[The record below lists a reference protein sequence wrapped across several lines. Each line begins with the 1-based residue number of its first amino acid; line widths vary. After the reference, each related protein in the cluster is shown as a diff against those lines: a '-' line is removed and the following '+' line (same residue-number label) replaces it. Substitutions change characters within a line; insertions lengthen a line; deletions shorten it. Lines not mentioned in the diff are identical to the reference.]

1 MRMSLKKYKIFG
13 LLVLSFFL
21 VAEDSSDTESFFNR
35 PQPVYQ
41 DADPLLGWID
51 SRKLTSLNGV
61 WSYIVDPMNN
71 GLPETSFFGGF
82 PQNKTQITGM
92 ELIEYNFESAS
103 KLNIPGAWNAQDERL
118 FFYQGP
124 VWLYKKINFSPST
137 DNLTHIYFEGSNF
150 RTKVFINGQVV
161 GEFKG
166 GYVPFNFEITEYIKE
181 GENIILVQTDNSLDS
196 TTVPTNKTDWWPWG
210 GLIGDVY
217 LVETPKAFIQNAYL
231 QLKQN
236 KKNEITFKLKL
247 VNSKRN
253 TKVSIEIPELNFKRS
268 FYADQQGMVKK
279 TIKLDPQLWSPSNPK
294 LYEVNISTS
303 NDFISDRIGF
313 RHIHTEGKKIFLNG
327 NPIKFKGISM
337 HAEPIG
343 EAGPAFS
350 KKHFQDL
357 LRTSKDLNV
366 NFVRAA
372 HYPYSRHLAKVADEM
387 GLLLWEEVPVYW
399 NIDWSNPETLN
410 IANNQISRLI
420 ERDWNRSSVGVWSI
434 ANETPFSDER
444 MEFLKNL
451 LETIELK
458 DQSRLTTA
466 ALLSG
471 SEEQFK
477 LLVLVLAIQGINSE
491 WVSSKEKFIFKSIL
505 SQANVTAE
513 AKLNFSIS
521 IDDPLGELVDIISY
535 NEYFGWYY
543 TTFLAE
549 QIQIKEGT
557 LRRLMFEIIEDIQ
570 ITSPYNKPIHLSEFG
585 AGAKFGIKDSN
596 KIWSEQ
602 YQAKVYN
609 HQLRMILNNPQ
620 IQGITPWILKDFR
633 AMLRPLPGIQD
644 FYNRKG
650 LIDENG
656 NRKEAF
662 KILQKFYEE
671 NWD

>member
-1 MRMSLKKYKIFG
+1 MKMSLKKYKIFG

-268 FYADQQGMVKK
+268 FYADQHGMVKK

-313 RHIHTEGKKIFLNG
+313 RHIYTEGKKIFLNG

-471 SEEQFK
+471 NEEQFK

>member
-124 VWLYKKINFSPST
+124 VWLYKKINLSPSV

>member
-13 LLVLSFFL
+13 LLALSFFL

-313 RHIHTEGKKIFLNG
+313 RHIYTEGKKIFLNG

-410 IANNQISRLI
+410 IANNQISRLV

-471 SEEQFK
+471 NEEQFK

-543 TTFLAE
+543 ATFLAE
-549 QIQIKEGT
+549 KIQIKEGT

>member
-1 MRMSLKKYKIFG
+1 MKMSLKKYKIFV
-13 LLVLSFFL
+13 LLALSFFL

-124 VWLYKKINFSPST
+124 VWLYKKINLSPSV

-253 TKVSIEIPELNFKRS
+253 AKVSIEIPELNFKRS

-313 RHIHTEGKKIFLNG
+313 RHIYTEGKKIFLNG

-471 SEEQFK
+471 NEEQFK

>member
-1 MRMSLKKYKIFG
+1 MKMSLKKYKIFG
-13 LLVLSFFL
+13 LLALSFFL

-124 VWLYKKINFSPST
+124 VWLYKKINLSPPV

-313 RHIHTEGKKIFLNG
+313 RHIYTEGKKIFLNG

-471 SEEQFK
+471 NEEQFK

-602 YQAKVYN
+602 YQVKVYN

>member
-1 MRMSLKKYKIFG
+1 MRMCLKKYKIFG
-13 LLVLSFFL
+13 LLALSFFL
-21 VAEDSSDTESFFNR
+21 VAEDSSDTENFFNR
-35 PQPVYQ
+35 PQPVYKH
-41 DADPLLGWID
+41 ADPLLGWID

-61 WSYIVDPMNN
+61 WSYLVDPMNN

-279 TIKLDPQLWSPSNPK
+279 TIKLTPQLWSPSNPK
-294 LYEVNISTS
+294 LYEVNISTN

-313 RHIHTEGKKIFLNG
+313 RHIYTEGKKIFLNG

-343 EAGPAFS
+343 EVGPAFS
-350 KKHFQDL
+350 KEHFQDL

-410 IANNQISRLI
+410 IANNQISRLV

-451 LETIELK
+451 LETIQLK

-471 SEEQFK
+471 NEEQFK

-609 HQLRMILNNPQ
+609 HQLRMIVNNPQ

-662 KILQKFYEE
+662 KILQEFYEE